1 MGGKIM
7 NRISSIAAS
16 LLLGAALAACSA
28 LPMNAEQ
35 PKISVADINLASA
48 GLLEQKFTLGLRIQ
62 NPNDFELAVNAI
74 SFDLELN
81 GKPFVS
87 GLSGK
92 AVSIG
97 KFSSGVMQVEGISN
111 GFALLNQALDVAKGE
126 KKTFSY
132 RLKGTA
138 RIGDNF
144 MRLPFDQKVEIEL
157 PKIFASTDKSAS

>member
-1 MGGKIM
+1 MK
-7 NRISSIAAS
+7 RLSSCVTCIVVG
-16 LLLGAALAACSA
+16 LALAACSA

-35 PKISVADINLASA
+35 PKISVSDINLASA

-81 GKPFVS
+81 GKPFIT

-92 AVSIG
+92 AINVAR
-97 KFSSGVMQVEGISN
+97 FSSGVMKVEGISN
-111 GFALLNQALDVAKGE
+111 GFALFNQAVGMANGE

-132 RLKGTA
+132 RLTGTA
-138 RIGDNF
+138 RIGESLS
-144 MRLPFDQKVEIEL
+144 RLPFDQKGEIAL
-157 PKIFASTDKSAS
+157 PKMFAATEKSAS